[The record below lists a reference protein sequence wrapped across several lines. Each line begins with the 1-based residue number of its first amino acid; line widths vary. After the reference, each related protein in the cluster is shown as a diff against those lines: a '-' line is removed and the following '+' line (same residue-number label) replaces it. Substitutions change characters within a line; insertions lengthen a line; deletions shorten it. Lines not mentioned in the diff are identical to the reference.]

1 MLHDEVIDESKPLEI
16 FHPTYTWKTKV
27 FTNYKVK
34 ELLKPLY
41 IKGRC
46 KYNKKAVLEIK
57 NHVQY
62 ELSTIW
68 EQYKRLSKPHIY
80 KVDLSRNLWYL
91 KTQMIDSKKV
101 L

>member
-41 IKGRC
+41 IKADA
-46 KYNKKAVLEIK
+46 NIIKKLF
-57 NHVQY
+57 
-62 ELSTIW
+62 
-68 EQYKRLSKPHIY
+68 
-80 KVDLSRNLWYL
+80 L
-91 KTQMIDSKKV
+91 K
-101 L
+101 